1 VRVDQAASFGRSGRL
16 TREIFQEHEEQQEQ
30 NCEDGGFQHP
40 VAEASHAALVFALM
54 RAFRNGVRGR
64 GAPGAIEAMPAFAA
78 AIWLAVERRKKPV
91 EPLVVMRAAHLG
103 AAALGAEQIARA
115 D

>member
-1 VRVDQAASFGRSGRL
+1 MRVDQAASLGRSRRL

-40 VAEASHAALVFALM
+40 VAEASHAALVFALVG
-54 RAFRNGVRGR
+54 AFGNGVRGR
-64 GAPGAIEAMPAFAA
+64 GASGAIEAMAA
-78 AIWLAVERRKKPV
+78 LAATIWLAAERREKAV
-91 EPLVVMRAAHLG
+91 EPLVMVRAAHLG